1 MKDNVI
7 FCASLLDAFTSVG
20 MTYPERGMVAGKL
33 VRFSA
38 NGKPTDTAGWCK
50 LYPDGAGA
58 AFGCNREGTSHI
70 WQLRDANAP
79 APSLTERKEAKAK
92 ADEQRKQADIER
104 AAQYAQAAG
113 NALLIYSKTV
123 DIDPQHTY
131 ITLKQITPYHARQ
144 NNDGSIVLPV
154 FASDGTLQCL
164 QTIRPD
170 TSKKFLYQGKMKGG
184 RLFIGEPANGS
195 PLVLVEGWATGCSIH
210 EATNETVVIGY
221 SGSNLAMVAADLR
234 LHYPDSL
241 LRVAGD
247 LDEHGKGLE
256 YAQSAAAAGSP
267 AVVVMPVFS
276 DGSESGDFNDLHQ
289 AEGLEA
295 VRLQLLAELDLTSRE
310 IAPFMQPLLYSC
322 DARDGTANTRPL
334 TELGNA
340 QRLYD
345 VAGDRLKYVHD
356 AQSWIIW
363 NGSSWAW
370 NGGDGVR
377 SIAAKLPNQI
387 YSEGVG
393 FASDAEH
400 FAKWSRKSQEQR
412 TIIASVSMLSDFAD
426 IRLPL
431 ANVDADHFI
440 IGFNNSTQI
449 INLRNGSIRAAIPL
463 DYITKSLGA
472 QTIGDATKAAR
483 WLQFLDQVF
492 NGDQG
497 LIDWMQRFCGYLLT
511 GSTQEQI
518 FLFCFG
524 HGANGKSV
532 FIEVLKHI
540 IGDYSR
546 AIASETLSESKRAAG
561 GATPD
566 LAALIG
572 ARLVICSETEDNTA
586 LAESLV
592 KSLVSGDSM
601 AVRQLYAAPVQF
613 TPNFKLVMAGNHKP
627 IVRGNDN
634 GIWRRVR
641 LVPFNRT
648 FAPDERD
655 PLLLTKLRA
664 ETPHILAWMVQGCID
679 WQRVGLSVTPATIRQ
694 ATDAYQVDQ
703 DLTGTWLSE
712 CTTVDKFGETSTTDL
727 YANYKLWSIDNG
739 LRPAS
744 AVSLGRR
751 LGERGYSVR
760 QSHGKRIW
768 CGLSLTDLR
777 HEDDVKSYANRKGGY

>member
-1 MKDNVI
+1 LKDNLI
-7 FCASLLDAFTSVG
+7 FCASLPSAFASVG
-20 MTYPERGMVAGKL
+20 MAYPERGMVNGKL
-33 VRFSA
+33 FRFST

-50 LYPDGAGA
+50 MYSDGVGA
-58 AFGCNREGTSHI
+58 AFGCNREGKSYI
-70 WQLRDANAP
+70 WQLRNANAP
-79 APSLTERKEAKAK
+79 APSLLERKEAKVK
-92 ADEQRKQADIER
+92 ANEMRKQADIER
-104 AAQYAQAAG
+104 AAQYAKAAE
-113 NALLIYSKTV
+113 NALLIWEQTSKL
-123 DIDPQHTY
+123 
-131 ITLKQITPYHARQ
+131 TLGHEYVMSKGITPYHARQ
-144 NNDGSIVLPV
+144 DNDGAIVLPV
-154 FASDGTLQCL
+154 FAADGALQSV

-170 TSKKFLYQGKMKGG
+170 GSKKFLYNGKMKGG
-184 RLFIGEPANGS
+184 RLFIGEPANGL

-210 EATNETVVIGY
+210 EATGETVVIGF
-221 SGSNLAMVAADLR
+221 SGGNLDDVAADIR
-234 LHYPDSL
+234 LHYPDSI
-241 LRVAGD
+241 LRIAGD
-247 LDEHGKGLE
+247 LDAHGKGLE
-256 YAQSAAAAGSP
+256 YAQAAAAAGSP
-267 AVVVMPVFS
+267 AVVVVPVFS
-276 DGSESGDFNDLHQ
+276 DDRESGDFNDLYQ
-289 AEGLEA
+289 IKGLEA
-295 VRLQLLAELDLTSRE
+295 VRLQLSAQQDTSSRE
-310 IAPFMQPLLYSC
+310 VTPFMQPLLFSC

-345 VAGDRLKYVHD
+345 VAGKRLKYIHD
-356 AQSWIIW
+356 AKSWIIW

-377 SIAAKLPNQI
+377 SIATTLPNQI
-387 YSEGVG
+387 YSEGCG
-393 FASDAEH
+393 FKSDAEH

-412 TIIASVSMLSDFAD
+412 TIIAAVSMLSDFAE

-431 ANVDADHFI
+431 ANVDADHFA
-440 IGFNNSTQI
+440 IGFNNSTQL
-449 INLRNGSIRAAIPL
+449 INLRDGSIRSAKPS

-472 QTIGDATKAAR
+472 QTIGQATQAVR
-483 WLQFLDQVF
+483 WLQFLAQVF
-492 NGDQG
+492 NGDQE
-497 LIDWMQRFCGYLLT
+497 LICWIQRFCGYLLT

-540 IGDYSR
+540 LGDYSR

-655 PLLLTKLRA
+655 PLLLIKLRA
-664 ETPHILAWMVQGCID
+664 ETSHILAWMIQGCID
-679 WQRVGLSVTPATIRQ
+679 WQCFGLASTPARIRQ
-694 ATDAYQVDQ
+694 ATDDYQVDQ
-703 DLTGTWLSE
+703 DLTGTWLNE
-712 CTTVDKFGETSTTDL
+712 CTAVDKFGETTTTDL
-727 YANYKLWSIDNG
+727 YANYRLWSLDNG
-739 LRPAS
+739 LKPIS

-751 LGERGYSVR
+751 LGDRGYSVR

-768 CGLSLTDLR
+768 CGLSLTDSR
-777 HEDDVKSYANRKGGY
+777 HEGALIGYSNRKVGH